1 MDEKVEKVKVVWKS
15 QAAINAFEH
24 LSSNAYFERRKIDD
38 EISDSKQFLYEK
50 IVLRM
55 QSAKMFQDLIGI
67 AYQTAMSVESSA
79 LNNQAVIAR
88 MFVDG
93 FEDD

>member
-15 QAAINAFEH
+15 QAAINA
-24 LSSNAYFERRKIDD
+24 YFERRKIDD
-38 EISDSKQFLYEK
+38 EISDSKQSLYEK

>member
-1 MDEKVEKVKVVWKS
+1 MDEKVGKVKIVWKS

-24 LSSNAYFERRKIDD
+24 LSSNAYLERRTIDN
-38 EISDSKQFLYEK
+38 EISDSKHSLYEK

-67 AYQTAMSVESSA
+67 AYQIAMSVESSA

-88 MFVDG
+88 MFVDE